1 MDQDDDDLAART
13 APDPR
18 PIEADLIGRP
28 VAHAPPRAQP
38 SE

>member
-1 MDQDDDDLAART
+1 MGQNNDDLAART

-28 VAHAPPRAQP
+28 VAQAPPRAQP